1 MSMNHHMLAKTT
13 TDAVLAN
20 FKSGAWGC
28 LEENIGPSLYR
39 VGCDSV
45 FPSPDAS
52 FYDPNTKKQINFE
65 FKPDTETKR
74 GILTGLGQTIAY
86 LKKSHA
92 SFLVIPEYIEDFA
105 IANYMESIF
114 NDVIDNKLAVGLIA
128 FHNKDPKQVKIL
140 RNVSISNA
148 LAQTSDMV
156 NSRFWAKYQ
165 DLPIPLF
172 HLILHCFYLK
182 KIKIINVDAY
192 EYCWDN
198 YIAPPSILTT
208 FLPQPIFDIQG
219 NSIKTLGGKK
229 DILFF
234 EKNLA
239 KIRTLTGSDKL
250 DAITKLHKD
259 MDKKFVGDN
268 YFNSIKK
275 NFITFCKHVKVI
287 DSNYELT
294 ELGLKIYH
302 LGVVNGPNSRLFKDY
317 FLNLIL
323 LHGKHL
329 DLIFDLDKLSSN
341 PIKYNLSFEKL
352 KLELESDYELKGM
365 IKRNTNRQARSSS
378 TVSFL
383 KYETILW
390 KALDIFTMNGNRPIF
405 NWKKI
410 VEVCS
415 LPEL

>member
-1 MSMNHHMLAKTT
+1 M
-13 TDAVLAN
+13 
-20 FKSGAWGC
+20 
-28 LEENIGPSLYR
+28 
-39 VGCDSV
+39 
-45 FPSPDAS
+45 
-52 FYDPNTKKQINFE
+52 
-65 FKPDTETKR
+65 
-74 GILTGLGQTIAY
+74 
-86 LKKSHA
+86 
-92 SFLVIPEYIEDFA
+92 
-105 IANYMESIF
+105 
-114 NDVIDNKLAVGLIA
+114 
-128 FHNKDPKQVKIL
+128 
-140 RNVSISNA
+140 
-148 LAQTSDMV
+148 
-156 NSRFWAKYQ
+156 
-165 DLPIPLF
+165 
-172 HLILHCFYLK
+172 
-182 KIKIINVDAY
+182 
-192 EYCWDN
+192 
-198 YIAPPSILTT
+198 
-208 FLPQPIFDIQG
+208 
-219 NSIKTLGGKK
+219 
-229 DILFF
+229 
-234 EKNLA
+234 
-239 KIRTLTGSDKL
+239 GSDKL

-390 KALDIFTMNGNRPIF
+390 KALDIFTMEGNRPIF

>member
-13 TDAVLAN
+13 TESVLAN
-20 FKSGAWGC
+20 FKTGSWRC

-39 VGCDSV
+39 IGCDSI

-92 SFLVIPEYIEDFA
+92 SFLIIPEYIEDFP
-105 IANYMESIF
+105 IANYMDSIF
-114 NDVIDNKLAVGLIA
+114 SDVINNKLSIGLIA
-128 FHNKDPKQVKIL
+128 FDNKDPKQVRLLK
-140 RNVSISNA
+140 NVKISND
-148 LAQTSDMV
+148 LAQISDMV
-156 NSRFWAKYQ
+156 NSRFWAKHQ

-182 KIKIINVDAY
+182 KIHIINSDAFA
-192 EYCWDN
+192 YCWDK
-198 YIAPPSILTT
+198 YLAPQSILTT
-208 FLPQPIFDIQG
+208 LTPETIVDIQG
-219 NSIKTLGGKK
+219 VKIKTVAGTKE
-229 DILFF
+229 ILFF
-234 EKNLA
+234 EKTLN
-239 KIRTLTGSDKL
+239 KIRKMAVADQVK
-250 DAITKLHKD
+250 AIQKIKKD
-259 MDKKFVGDN
+259 IDTTFIGDN
-268 YFNSIKK
+268 YFNSVKK

-294 ELGLKIYH
+294 ELGVKMYH

-323 LHGKHL
+323 LNGKHL
-329 DLIFDLDKLSSN
+329 DLIFDLDKLSTDPS
-341 PIKYNLSFEKL
+341 KYNLSFETL
-352 KLELESDYELKGM
+352 KSELEADYEVKGM
-365 IKRNTNRQARSSS
+365 IRRNVNRQASSS
-378 TVSFL
+378 NTVNFL

-390 KALDIFTMNGNRPIF
+390 RSLDILVTQGNRPVF

>member
-1 MSMNHHMLAKTT
+1 MNHHMLAKTT
-13 TDAVLAN
+13 TESVLAN
-20 FKSGAWGC
+20 FKTGSWRC

-39 VGCDSV
+39 IGCDSI

-92 SFLVIPEYIEDFA
+92 SFLIIPEYIEDFP
-105 IANYMESIF
+105 IANYMDSIF
-114 NDVIDNKLAVGLIA
+114 SDVINNKLSIGLIA
-128 FHNKDPKQVKIL
+128 FDNKDPKQVRLLK
-140 RNVSISNA
+140 NVKISND
-148 LAQTSDMV
+148 LAQISDMV
-156 NSRFWAKYQ
+156 NSRFWAKHQ

-182 KIKIINVDAY
+182 KIHIINSDAFA
-192 EYCWDN
+192 YCWDK
-198 YIAPPSILTT
+198 YLAPQSILTT
-208 FLPQPIFDIQG
+208 LTPETIVDIQG
-219 NSIKTLGGKK
+219 VKIKTVAGTKE
-229 DILFF
+229 ILFF
-234 EKNLA
+234 EKTLN
-239 KIRTLTGSDKL
+239 KIRKMAVADQVK
-250 DAITKLHKD
+250 AIQKIKKD
-259 MDKKFVGDN
+259 IDTTFIGDN
-268 YFNSIKK
+268 YFNSVKK

-294 ELGLKIYH
+294 ELGVKMYH

-323 LHGKHL
+323 LNGKHL
-329 DLIFDLDKLSSN
+329 DLIFDLDKLSTDPS
-341 PIKYNLSFEKL
+341 KYNLSFETL
-352 KLELESDYELKGM
+352 KSELEADYEVKGM
-365 IKRNTNRQARSSS
+365 IRRNVNRQASSS
-378 TVSFL
+378 NTVNFL

-390 KALDIFTMNGNRPIF
+390 RSLDILVTQGNRPVF

>member
-13 TDAVLAN
+13 TESVLAN
-20 FKSGAWGC
+20 FKTGSWRC

-39 VGCDSV
+39 IGCDSI

-92 SFLVIPEYIEDFA
+92 SFLIIPEYIEDFP
-105 IANYMESIF
+105 IANYMDSIF
-114 NDVIDNKLAVGLIA
+114 SDVINNKLSIGLIA
-128 FHNKDPKQVKIL
+128 FDNKDPKQVRLLK
-140 RNVSISNA
+140 NVKISND
-148 LAQTSDMV
+148 LAQISDMV
-156 NSRFWAKYQ
+156 NSRFWAKHQ

-182 KIKIINVDAY
+182 KIHIINSDAFA
-192 EYCWDN
+192 YCWDK
-198 YIAPPSILTT
+198 YLAPQSILTT
-208 FLPQPIFDIQG
+208 LTPETIVDIQG
-219 NSIKTLGGKK
+219 VEIKTVAGTKE
-229 DILFF
+229 ILFF
-234 EKNLA
+234 EKTLN
-239 KIRTLTGSDKL
+239 KIRKMAVADQVK
-250 DAITKLHKD
+250 AIQKIKKD
-259 MDKKFVGDN
+259 MDTTFIGDN
-268 YFNSIKK
+268 YFNSVKK

-294 ELGLKIYH
+294 ELGVKMYH

-323 LHGKHL
+323 LNGKHL
-329 DLIFDLDKLSSN
+329 DLIFDLDKLSTDPS
-341 PIKYNLSFEKL
+341 KYNLSFETL
-352 KLELESDYELKGM
+352 KSELEADYEVKGM
-365 IKRNTNRQARSSS
+365 IRRNVNRQASSS
-378 TVSFL
+378 NTVNFL

-390 KALDIFTMNGNRPIF
+390 RSLDILVTQGNRPVF

>member
-92 SFLVIPEYIEDFA
+92 SFLIIPEYIEDFP

-114 NDVIDNKLAVGLIA
+114 DDVIDSKLSVGLIS
-128 FHNKDPKQVKIL
+128 FDNKDPKNVKIL
-140 RNVSISNA
+140 KNVNTSNA

-156 NSRFWAKYQ
+156 NSRFWAKHQ

-182 KIKIINVDAY
+182 KIKIINTDAFA
-192 EYCWDN
+192 YCWEK
-198 YIAPPSILTT
+198 YLAPQSILTT
-208 FLPQPIFDIQG
+208 LTPVKVLDIQG
-219 NSIKTLGGKK
+219 VEIRTVAGTKEILFLEKTLNRAKK
-229 DILFF
+229 LMGADRIQ
-234 EKNLA
+234 A
-239 KIRTLTGSDKL
+239 IDKIK
-250 DAITKLHKD
+250 KD
-259 MDKKFVGDN
+259 MDTKFIGDN
-268 YFNSIKK
+268 YFNSLKK

-294 ELGLKIYH
+294 ELGVKMYH
-302 LGVVNGPNSRLFKDY
+302 LGVVNGPNSRLFRDY

-329 DLIFDLDKLSSN
+329 DLIFDLDKLSTDPS
-341 PIKYNLSFEKL
+341 KYNLSFEML
-352 KLELESDYELKGM
+352 KAELESDYELKGM
-365 IKRNTNRQARSSS
+365 IRRNINRQTSNQN
-378 TVSFL
+378 TVNFL

-390 KALDIFTMNGNRPIF
+390 RSLDILKTQGNRPVF

-415 LPEL
+415 LPEI